1 MKIDFS
7 DYTVGAALA
16 TALVNT
22 SPAIRRTTDEVLTS
36 PTALRRF
43 LTEHGVTTD
52 TTTPENVPSDDD
64 LARVKRL
71 REEIRTLLATGD
83 VEELVEGATTLLAR
97 ATATPTVLLD
107 SHRRWQWGL
116 ATSPDASV
124 AEELAALV
132 CAGLLGTLHALSHE
146 RFRHC
151 AATECDGMFIDT
163 SKAGR
168 RRYCTPQI
176 CGNRQNVARHR
187 ARQRHTKQNPHP

>member
-7 DYTVGAALA
+7 NYTVGAALA
-16 TALVNT
+16 TDLVNT

-43 LTEHGVTTD
+43 LIEHGVITD
-52 TTTPENVPSDDD
+52 TTAPESVPSDDD

-71 REEIRTLLATGD
+71 REEIRALLATSD

-107 SHRRWQWGL
+107 SHRGWQWGL

-124 AEELAALV
+124 VEELAALV
-132 CAGLLGTLHALSHE
+132 CSGLLGTLHALSHE

-151 AATECDGMFIDT
+151 AAAECDGVFVDT

-168 RRYCTPQI
+168 RRYCTPEI

-187 ARQRHTKQNPHP
+187 ARKRRDE

>member
-1 MKIDFS
+1 MKVNFS

-16 TALVNT
+16 TGLVNT

-43 LTEHGVTTD
+43 LVEHGVTTD
-52 TTTPENVPSDDD
+52 TAARDTVPSDDD
-64 LARVKRL
+64 LARVKEL
-71 REEIRTLLATGD
+71 REEIRALLETSD
-83 VEELVEGATTLLAR
+83 VDELVEGATTLLAR

-107 SHRRWQWGL
+107 SHGRWQWGL
-116 ATSPDASV
+116 VTSPDVSV

-132 CAGLLGTLHALSHE
+132 CSGLLGTLHALSHE

-151 AATECDGMFIDT
+151 AAVECDGMFVDT

-168 RRYCTPQI
+168 RRYCTPEI

-187 ARQRHTKQNPHP
+187 ARRRRDEQGFRS